1 MSAVRRRGT
10 PEKRD
15 SRRFIP
21 GSRKKDFSSRMK
33 IPPLSFDPQKTC
45 GMPHVLKVAF
55 PLIMASAGHALNLFC
70 DRMMLGRYSAEAVA
84 AAMPSGLTNFTI
96 SCFFIGTVGYVNSF
110 VAQYTGAGQRSRV
123 GDSIWQAVLIA
134 LIGGLFM
141 ASGYFWGGWL
151 MTLFGHT
158 DAVLQQEI
166 VYFKLLSLF
175 AWVPLLIGA
184 FGAFWSGRGLTL
196 TIMIVNFVMVGS
208 NIPFNYAFIY
218 GNWGAPELGIRGA
231 AYGTILSG
239 LIGLVVYL
247 FLIFRKANR
256 EVYGT
261 WPPRVEFGLFKR
273 ILRYGAPNGVQL
285 LLELSSF
292 NIFIILLGNVG
303 ADAIEK
309 MRIQEATTIAFSLN
323 SIAFIPMLGLGQTIS
338 ILVGQSVGA
347 GLPAAAKRAV
357 ANGRFLV
364 MTYMTIMTII
374 FAFCPGPLLSLF
386 VRSGDLAQVPTME
399 LARTFVLF
407 IAMFT
412 FCDGVQMLY
421 VSAIKGAG
429 DTAFAMWGS
438 AILSWVIWIIPSL
451 IAMKFHAPV
460 NFYWG
465 VLVFYT
471 FFIALVFYLRFRQ
484 GKWRK
489 MCVIERELVPQH
501 EV

>member
-1 MSAVRRRGT
+1 MQG
-10 PEKRD
+10 
-15 SRRFIP
+15 FIM
-21 GSRKKDFSSRMK
+21 KFSP
-33 IPPLSFDPQKTC
+33 ISFDPQKTC

-84 AAMPSGLTNFTI
+84 AAMPSGLTSFTI
-96 SCFFIGTVGYVNSF
+96 SCIFLGTVGYVNSF
-110 VAQYTGAGQRSRV
+110 VAQYTGAGEQKRV
-123 GDSIWQAVLIA
+123 GLSIWQGVFLA
-134 LIGGLFM
+134 LFGGLFM
-141 ASGYFWGGWL
+141 ATGWFWGGWL
-151 MTLFGHT
+151 MTQFGHAE
-158 DAVLQQEI
+158 AVLQQEI
-166 VYFKLLSLF
+166 VYFKLLSIF
-175 AWVPLLIGA
+175 AWIPLLIAA
-184 FGAFWSGRGLTL
+184 FSSFWSGRGLTM
-196 TIMIVNFVMVGS
+196 TIMIVNFIMVFS

-239 LIGLVVYL
+239 LVGLSA
-247 FLIFRKANR
+247 FLILFFRRRNR
-256 EVYGT
+256 EIYAT
-261 WPPRVEFGLFKR
+261 WPPRFEAGLFGR
-273 ILRYGAPNGVQL
+273 IIRFGAPNGVQL

-292 NIFIILLGNVG
+292 NIFVILLGNVG
-303 ADAIEK
+303 GSALEK
-309 MRIQEATTIAFSLN
+309 MRVQEATTIAFSLN

-364 MTYMTIMTII
+364 MAYMTVMTII
-374 FAFCPGPLLSLF
+374 FAFFPGPLLSLF
-386 VRSGDLAQVPTME
+386 VRAGDASQVVTME
-399 LARTFVLF
+399 LARTFVIF
-407 IAMFT
+407 VAMFT
-412 FCDGVQMLY
+412 FCDGIQMLY

-451 IAMKFHAPV
+451 IAMKFNAPV

-471 FFIALVFYLRFRQ
+471 FFIAGVFYLRFRQ

-489 MCVIERELVPQH
+489 MCVIERELVPAH
-501 EV
+501 E